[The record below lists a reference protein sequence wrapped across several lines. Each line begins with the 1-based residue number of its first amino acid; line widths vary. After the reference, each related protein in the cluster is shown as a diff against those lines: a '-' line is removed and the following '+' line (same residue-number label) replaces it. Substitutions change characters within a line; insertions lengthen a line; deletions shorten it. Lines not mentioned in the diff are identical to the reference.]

1 MKKIYQFTISCLM
14 LCALVACGGGNEKSS
29 ADGTKYQS
37 YRDAV
42 KNNDF
47 ESARDTLNVYREKY
61 LYEQSQ
67 NGITHRHERK
77 EAEGKYYQAFDDIYK
92 AETQYLLSEL
102 SGEECK
108 DKILFILEEIPVEGE
123 KFPAG
128 LCDYDVVCCGDWGDE
143 GVPLD
148 AYIVW
153 TQHYNR
159 LCGNFLTLAIN
170 RKNQELAKAILLQ
183 FVDNVEA
190 IKGDNYGID
199 VDGVKVDGNHG
210 YIKYTSVD
218 RDAAQKKYDEA
229 VASGAF
235 K

>member
-1 MKKIYQFTISCLM
+1 MKKIHQLSIGCLM
-14 LCALVACGGGNEKSS
+14 LCALMACGGGNEKSN
-29 ADGTKYQS
+29 ADGTEYPS

-47 ESARDTLNVYREKY
+47 ESARDVLNVYREKY
-61 LYEQSQ
+61 LSFQSKD
-67 NGITHRHERK
+67 GILYRDERK

-92 AETQYLLSEL
+92 AETQFLLSEF

-123 KFPAG
+123 KSPAG
-128 LCDYDVVCCGDWGDE
+128 LCDFSLVGRGDWGDN
-143 GVPLD
+143 GIPLD

-159 LCGNFLTLAIN
+159 LCNNILTLAIN

-183 FVDNVEA
+183 FVDNV
-190 IKGDNYGID
+190 I
-199 VDGVKVDGNHG
+199 
-210 YIKYTSVD
+210 SV
-218 RDAAQKKYDEA
+218 
-229 VASGAF
+229 SGCHITEPL
-235 K
+235 